1 LSSKIAK
8 LRHFKPL
15 SEGELAWK
23 TLLEKIQAA
32 IERRYYLI
40 AFLEKI
46 TTQMTLGSFPELRQ
60 PSRLSLWT
68 ALLAQVRD
76 RIPETAYNTWFTH
89 LHLAEVSVDGWLVGV
104 PNAFMLEYVEHH
116 YRAVL
121 EDAAGMVTGTAI
133 SVSFTLAAKP
143 EDEDFVFHPATTAAA
158 DEAAARQP
166 GSPTG
171 ADKSSTPGAPATVI
185 DSSIPLVSRYTFED
199 FVIGDCNQLA
209 HAACMAVAEAPG
221 RNKFNP
227 LVLHGGAGMGKTH
240 LLQAIAHF
248 CRENETA
255 RKIVYRTS
263 EEFTREYISFVQKNK
278 DSRAFYKSYQDAD
291 ILLIDDIQFLAGKP
305 GTQDEFFNIFSALQ
319 SFNRQI
325 VITSD
330 RPPAQIDGLNTRLI
344 SRFDT
349 GLLADL
355 QPPGLETRLAIL
367 RKKAESDAES
377 CIDAGV
383 LDFVARQVTSNV
395 RELEGTLIKLSAYA
409 CFSGTPLTVEIARQ
423 ILGDTVRNRGRRVT
437 LKGIIEAT
445 ASEFGIPAAQ
455 LTSQTRRK
463 NVAEPRHAAMYLA
476 RQLTDNS
483 LHTIGLSFGR
493 DYSTVIHSLKRA
505 EQMIESDAAFAERL
519 EGLRLR
525 LV

>member
-1 LSSKIAK
+1 MNPGQLPEQRFPARTMLWS
-8 LRHFKPL
+8 
-15 SEGELAWK
+15 G
-23 TLLEKIQAA
+23 LL
-32 IERRYYLI
+32 
-40 AFLEKI
+40 
-46 TTQMTLGSFPELRQ
+46 G
-60 PSRLSLWT
+60 
-68 ALLAQVRD
+68 LLRD

-89 LHLAEVSVDGWLVGV
+89 LHLVEAAEDSWLIGV
-104 PNAFMLEYVEHH
+104 PNSFVLEYVEHH
-116 YRAVL
+116 YRAVI
-121 EDAAGMVTGTAI
+121 EDAARKTAGTAGTGGPV
-133 SVSFTLAAKP
+133 SVRFTLAPAP
-143 EDEDFVFHPATTAAA
+143 DGDAFHPADGEPS
-158 DEAAARQP
+158 DEAVAATLPLREKRERTQGP
-166 GSPTG
+166 
-171 ADKSSTPGAPATVI
+171 VI
-185 DSSIPLVSRYTFED
+185 DATLPLVARSTFEN
-199 FVIGDCNQLA
+199 FVIGECNQLA
-209 HAACMAVAEAPG
+209 HAACLAVAEAPG

-240 LLQAIAHF
+240 LLQAIGHF

-263 EEFTREYISFVQKNK
+263 EEFTREYIAFVQKNK
-278 DSRAFYKSYQDAD
+278 DSRAFYKTYQDAD

-330 RPPAQIDGLNTRLI
+330 RPPAQIEGLNARLI

-377 CIDAGV
+377 CIDAEV
-383 LDFVARQVTSNV
+383 LDYVARHVTSNV

-409 CFSGTPLTVEIARQ
+409 CFSGTPLTVAIAKQ

-437 LKGIIEAT
+437 LQGIIEAT
-445 ASEFGIPAAQ
+445 AAGFGIPAAQ

-483 LHTIGLSFGR
+483 LHTIGLAFGR

-505 EQMIESDAAFAERL
+505 EQMIETDAAFGARVEA
-519 EGLRLR
+519 LRLR
-525 LV
+525 LC

>member
-1 LSSKIAK
+1 MTSG
-8 LRHFKPL
+8 PL
-15 SEGELAWK
+15 PNASH
-23 TLLEKIQAA
+23 
-32 IERRYYLI
+32 
-40 AFLEKI
+40 
-46 TTQMTLGSFPELRQ
+46 
-60 PSRLSLWT
+60 PSPQSLWT
-68 ALLAQVRD
+68 DLLDRLRD

-89 LHLAEVSVDGWLVGV
+89 LHLADVAEDGWTIGV
-104 PNAFMLEYVEHH
+104 PNAFVLEFVEHH
-116 YRAVL
+116 YRRVL
-121 EDAAGMVTGTAI
+121 EEAARAVTGRPQRIGFAL
-133 SVSFTLAAKP
+133 SDGAAREP
-143 EDEDFVFHPATTAAA
+143 DAFFHPVHPDPAGDSSPDAPVAALA
-158 DEAAARQP
+158 EPGGTRAAPVIDAAARL
-166 GSPTG
+166 TG
-171 ADKSSTPGAPATVI
+171 HSTF
-185 DSSIPLVSRYTFED
+185 DD
-199 FVIGDCNQLA
+199 FVVGECNQLA
-209 HAACMAVAEAPG
+209 HAACLAVAESPG

-227 LVLHGGAGMGKTH
+227 LVLHGGTGMGKTH

-263 EEFTREYISFVQKNK
+263 EEFTREYIAFVQKNK
-278 DSRAFYKSYQDAD
+278 DSRAFYKTYQDAD
-291 ILLIDDIQFLAGKP
+291 VLLIDDIQFLAGKP

-330 RPPAQIDGLNTRLI
+330 RPPAQIEGLHARLI

-367 RKKAESDAES
+367 RKKAEMDRDS
-377 CIDAGV
+377 CVDGGV
-383 LDFVARQVTSNV
+383 LDYVARHVTSNV

-409 CFSGTPLTVEIARQ
+409 CFSGEPLTVDIAKQ

-437 LKGIIEAT
+437 LRGIIDA
-445 ASEFGIPAAQ
+445 AAAEFGVPAAQ

-483 LHTIGLSFGR
+483 LHTIGLAFGR
-493 DYSTVIHSLKRA
+493 DYSTVIHSVKRA
-505 EQMIESDAAFAERL
+505 EQMLETDAGFSARVES
-519 EGLRLR
+519 LRLR
-525 LV
+525 LA

>member
-1 LSSKIAK
+1 
-8 LRHFKPL
+8 
-15 SEGELAWK
+15 
-23 TLLEKIQAA
+23 
-32 IERRYYLI
+32 
-40 AFLEKI
+40 
-46 TTQMTLGSFPELRQ
+46 MNLGLNPELRQ
-60 PSRLSLWT
+60 PTRPTLWSE
-68 ALLAQVRD
+68 LLDQLRD

-89 LHLAEVSVDGWLVGV
+89 LHLTETTASEWVIGV

-121 EDAAGMVTGTAI
+121 EDTIRKVAGAMVALR
-133 SVSFTLAAKP
+133 FTLAATP
-143 EDEDFVFHPATTAAA
+143 DSSLGAFHPASDPASG
-158 DEAAARQP
+158 E
-166 GSPTG
+166 SPAFGTDG
-171 ADKSSTPGAPATVI
+171 RNAESTDASPERTHLPAIV
-185 DSSIPLVSRYTFED
+185 DASVPLLAGYTFEN
-199 FVIGDCNQLA
+199 FVIGECNQLA

-248 CRENETA
+248 CRENDTA

-263 EEFTREYISFVQKNK
+263 EEFTREYITFVQKHK

-291 ILLIDDIQFLAGKP
+291 LLLIDDIQFLAGKP
-305 GTQDEFFNIFSALQ
+305 GTQDEFFNIFSALL

-330 RPPAQIDGLNTRLI
+330 RPPAQIEGLHARLI

-367 RKKAESDAES
+367 RKKAESDADS
-377 CIDAGV
+377 CIDAEV
-383 LDFVARQVTSNV
+383 LDYVARHVTSNV
-395 RELEGTLIKLSAYA
+395 RVLEGTLIKLSAYA
-409 CFSGTPLTVEIARQ
+409 CFAGGSLTVDIAKQ

-437 LKGIIEAT
+437 LKGIIDAT
-445 ASEFGIPAAQ
+445 AAEFGIPAAQ

-463 NVAEPRHAAMYLA
+463 NVAEPRHAAMFLA
-476 RQLTDNS
+476 RQLTDN
-483 LHTIGLSFGR
+483 
-493 DYSTVIHSLKRA
+493 
-505 EQMIESDAAFAERL
+505 
-519 EGLRLR
+519 
-525 LV
+525 

>member
-1 LSSKIAK
+1 
-8 LRHFKPL
+8 
-15 SEGELAWK
+15 
-23 TLLEKIQAA
+23 
-32 IERRYYLI
+32 
-40 AFLEKI
+40 
-46 TTQMTLGSFPELRQ
+46 MNLGSLPELRQ
-60 PSRLSLWT
+60 PSRHALWT
-68 ALLAQVRD
+68 ALLSQVRD

-89 LHLAEVSVDGWLVGV
+89 LHLAEVMQEGWVVGV

-116 YRAVL
+116 YRSVL
-121 EDAAGMVTGTAI
+121 EDAAGMVTGVAI
-133 SVSFTLAAKP
+133 PVSFTLAARP
-143 EDEDFVFHPATTAAA
+143 DEDLVFHPESVMASDEVVTPNATP
-158 DEAAARQP
+158 DGKP
-166 GSPTG
+166 SP
-171 ADKSSTPGAPATVI
+171 SPTVI
-185 DSSIPLVSRYTFED
+185 DAAIPLVARYTFDD

-209 HAACMAVAEAPG
+209 HAACLAVAEAPG

-263 EEFTREYISFVQKNK
+263 EEFTREYIAFVQKNK

-367 RKKAESDAES
+367 KKKAESDDES
-377 CIDAGV
+377 CIDQDV
-383 LDFVARQVTSNV
+383 LDFVARHVTSNV

-409 CFSGTPLTVEIARQ
+409 CFSGIPLTVDIAKQ
-423 ILGDTVRNRGRRVT
+423 ILGDTVRNRDRRVT
-437 LKGIIEAT
+437 LKGIIDAT
-445 ASEFGIPAAQ
+445 AAEFGIPAAQ

-463 NVAEPRHAAMYLA
+463 NVAEPRHAAMFLA

-505 EQMIESDAAFAERL
+505 EQMMETDAAFSARL
-519 EGLRLR
+519 QALRTR
-525 LV
+525 LG

>member
-1 LSSKIAK
+1 MNL
-8 LRHFKPL
+8 
-15 SEGELAWK
+15 G
-23 TLLEKIQAA
+23 
-32 IERRYYLI
+32 
-40 AFLEKI
+40 FL
-46 TTQMTLGSFPELRQ
+46 PELRQ
-60 PSRLSLWT
+60 LSRHSLWA
-68 ALLAQVRD
+68 ALLAQLRD

-89 LHLAEVSVDGWLVGV
+89 LHLAEATAEKWLIGV
-104 PNAFMLEYVEHH
+104 PNAFVLEYVEHH
-116 YRAVL
+116 YSQVM
-121 EDAAGMVTGTAI
+121 EEAAALVTGSAVT
-133 SVSFTLAAKP
+133 VGFTLAARP
-143 EDEDFVFHPATTAAA
+143 EDEELAFHPAAPDALPVDATESAAPP
-158 DEAAARQP
+158 ARVRAGHP
-166 GSPTG
+166 
-171 ADKSSTPGAPATVI
+171 STII
-185 DSSIPLVSRYTFED
+185 DSALPLVARYTFDD
-199 FVIGDCNQLA
+199 FVIGECNQLA

-227 LVLHGGAGMGKTH
+227 LVMHGGAGMGKTH

-248 CRENETA
+248 CRENDTA

-263 EEFTREYISFVQKNK
+263 EEFTREYIAYVQKNK

-377 CIDAGV
+377 CIDQGV

-409 CFSGTPLTVEIARQ
+409 CFSGAPLTVDIAKQ

-445 ASEFGIPAAQ
+445 ATEFGIPAAQ

-476 RQLTDNS
+476 RHLTDNS

-505 EQMIESDAAFAERL
+505 EQMIESDAAFGARIEALRARL
-519 EGLRLR
+519 G
-525 LV
+525 

>member
-1 LSSKIAK
+1 MNLG
-8 LRHFKPL
+8 PL
-15 SEGELAWK
+15 
-23 TLLEKIQAA
+23 
-32 IERRYYLI
+32 
-40 AFLEKI
+40 
-46 TTQMTLGSFPELRQ
+46 PELRH
-60 PSRLSLWT
+60 PSRLALWN
-68 ALLAQVRD
+68 ALLTQVRD

-89 LHLAEVSVDGWLVGV
+89 LHLADVTPEGWVVGV
-104 PNAFMLEYVEHH
+104 PNAFVLEYVEHH
-116 YRAVL
+116 YSAVL
-121 EDAAGMVTGTAI
+121 EEAAGQVTGT
-133 SVSFTLAAKP
+133 VVTVTFTLASRP
-143 EDEDFVFHPATTAAA
+143 EVEDFAFHPATLA
-158 DEAAARQP
+158 DEPAAPAE
-166 GSPTG
+166 
-171 ADKSSTPGAPATVI
+171 ASTPKSHNAPATII
-185 DSSIPLVSRYTFED
+185 DSALPLVARYTFDD
-199 FVIGDCNQLA
+199 FVIGECNQLA
-209 HAACMAVAEAPG
+209 HAACLAVAEAPG

-248 CRENETA
+248 CRENDTA

-263 EEFTREYISFVQKNK
+263 EEFTREYIAYVQKNK

-305 GTQDEFFNIFSALQ
+305 GTQDEFYNIFSALQ

-367 RKKAESDAES
+367 RKKAESEADS
-377 CIDAGV
+377 CIDGEV

-409 CFSGTPLTVEIARQ
+409 SFSGAPLTVAIAKQ

-437 LKGIIEAT
+437 LKGIIDAT
-445 ASEFGIPAAQ
+445 AAEFGIPAAQ

-505 EQMIESDAAFAERL
+505 EQMIETDAAFAVRIDALRTRL
-519 EGLRLR
+519 A
-525 LV
+525 